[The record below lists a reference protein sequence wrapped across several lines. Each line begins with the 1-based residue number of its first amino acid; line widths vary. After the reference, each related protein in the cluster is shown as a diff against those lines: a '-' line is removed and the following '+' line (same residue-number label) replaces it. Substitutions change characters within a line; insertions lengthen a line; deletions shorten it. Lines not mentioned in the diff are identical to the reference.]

1 MSKRWEAIRG
11 NAGFFVTMAVCLLVV
26 GTSGYFLLVDQEAEP
41 PAPVQQDMEVSAP
54 TMEMEQP
61 EETEVVEVLSP
72 EPVAL
77 PTPMP
82 EVEIDDTPVVAQ
94 VPRVIVEPL
103 QGEVV
108 TAFSVDELLYNAT
121 LEDWRT
127 HDGVDIA
134 AELGTAVL
142 AASSGAVIAV
152 ENDAMLGTVV
162 VLEHDGGYRT
172 TYANLR
178 PEPAV
183 EAGDR
188 VSAGQII
195 GAVGDTAAGDAAQ
208 GPHLHFSVV
217 KDGEAVDPDEFLS
230 R

>member
-72 EPVAL
+72 EPVVM
-77 PTPMP
+77 TDPMP
-82 EVEIDDTPVVAQ
+82 EVKVDDTPVVAET
-94 VPRVIVEPL
+94 PRLIVEPL

-121 LEDWRT
+121 LDDWRT

-134 AELGTAVL
+134 AELGTTVL
-142 AASSGAVIAV
+142 AASSGTVTAV
-152 ENDAMLGTVV
+152 ENDALLGTVV

-172 TYANLR
+172 SYANLQ
-178 PEPAV
+178 V
-183 EAGDR
+183 ELPVEVGDR

-195 GAVGDTAAGDAAQ
+195 GAVGDTAAGEAAQ
-208 GPHLHFSVV
+208 GPHLHFSVTR
-217 KDGEAVDPDEFLS
+217 DGEAVNPDEFLE